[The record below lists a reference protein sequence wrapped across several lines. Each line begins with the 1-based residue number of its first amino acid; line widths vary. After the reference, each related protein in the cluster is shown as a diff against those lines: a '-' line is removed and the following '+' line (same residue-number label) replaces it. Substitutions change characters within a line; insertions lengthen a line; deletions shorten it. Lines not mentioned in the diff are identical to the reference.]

1 MRATKVVDPCEG
13 YTCPTRSAGQTYVWS
28 KCCTIAF
35 MNYLAHAFLGR
46 SSPGEMVGQLLA
58 DEIKGRNLSA
68 YPLEIQRGIVMH
80 RWVDSHTDSTPALDD
95 IKTLWRPH
103 LGRITGIAL
112 DVTMDYYLSIHWQQ
126 YIDLP
131 LADFIREVYIH
142 LAANQ
147 LHWHT
152 RGRFRLEKMIE
163 QDWLSRYA
171 RLDGIALTMNQ
182 MAMRNALLKP
192 LLQTPQLID
201 KHNITIEKCFHL
213 LIHELIVG
221 YQSKINTFAT
231 LPPLT

>member
-1 MRATKVVDPCEG
+1 
-13 YTCPTRSAGQTYVWS
+13 
-28 KCCTIAF
+28 

-46 SSPGEMVGQLLA
+46 SKPGELVGQLLA

-68 YPLEIQRGIVMH
+68 YPLDIQRGIVMH
-80 RWVDSHTDSTPALDD
+80 RWVDSHTDSSPALDE

-126 YIDLP
+126 YCDTP
-131 LADFIREVYIH
+131 LTDFIKVVYSH
-142 LAANQ
+142 LEANQ
-147 LHWHT
+147 SHWHP

-171 RLDGIALTMNQ
+171 RLEGIALTLNQ
-182 MAMRNALLKP
+182 MANRSTLLKP

-201 KHNITIEKCFHL
+201 KHSMTIEKSFHV
-213 LIHELIVG
+213 LIRELILG
-221 YQSKINTFAT
+221 YKSKINTFAT
-231 LPPLT
+231 LPPMT